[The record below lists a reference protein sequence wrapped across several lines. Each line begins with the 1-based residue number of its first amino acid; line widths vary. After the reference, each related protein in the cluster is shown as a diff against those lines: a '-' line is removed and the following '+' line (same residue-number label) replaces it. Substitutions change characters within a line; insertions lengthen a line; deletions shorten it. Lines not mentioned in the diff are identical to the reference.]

1 MNLKKLRDEILR
13 KNALIREELS
23 DLSPFF
29 KKYSCILMVDD
40 EEMINFFNEKTIE
53 SLQISNKIKHVSSG
67 DQGLKFLKKIKS
79 KHFPLL
85 ILIDTSMPVMDGF
98 DFLEL
103 AIFCNF
109 ITDNVTIAFLTSD
122 NCLNTELIKRKGF
135 EDYIFIQKPLNKDN
149 MRVFFN

>member
-1 MNLKKLRDEILR
+1 MNLKKLRDEILK
-13 KNALIREELS
+13 KNALIQEELS

-40 EEMINFFNEKTIE
+40 EEMINFFNKKTIE

-67 DQGLKFLKKIKS
+67 EKGLRFLKKVKL

-85 ILIDTSMPVMDGF
+85 ILIDASIHITDGF

-109 ITDNVTIAFLTSD
+109 ITDDVTIAFLTSD
-122 NCLNTELIKRKGF
+122 NYKNTESVKTKGIK
-135 EDYIFIQKPLNKDN
+135 DYIFIQKPLNRDN
-149 MRVFFN
+149 MKVFFN